1 MTKKII
7 MNEKI
12 KSRCN
17 YIIHT
22 SSAAAGGVGAMPV
35 PGSDAMPLMAI
46 QVGMIMLLAQELKIP
61 FEEATAKAMAKN
73 VIAKNVG
80 KLFVGELTKIIPGI
94 GSAVNA
100 GVAFCVTEALGWD
113 FVNEYTTECV
123 FG

>member
-1 MTKKII
+1 MIEMTKKVI
-7 MNEKI
+7 MNEKT

-22 SSAAAGGVGAMPV
+22 SSAAAGGIGASPV

-46 QVGMIMLLAQELKIP
+46 QIGMIMLLAQELKIP
-61 FEEATAKAMAKN
+61 LEEAMAKN
-73 VIAKNVG
+73 VVAKNVG
-80 KLFVGELTKIIPGI
+80 KLFVGELTKIIPGF

>member
-1 MTKKII
+1 
-7 MNEKI
+7 
-12 KSRCN
+12 
-17 YIIHT
+17 
-22 SSAAAGGVGAMPV
+22 MPV

-73 VIAKNVG
+73 VVAKNVG
-80 KLFVGELTKIIPGI
+80 KLFVGELTKIIPGF